1 MMTAIDLPTLALI
14 VSFLVYGTRCFFAEE
29 MVREFQRWGV
39 ARLRY
44 ITGSLEVLG
53 ALGLIVGQWIPWI
66 GFFAAG
72 GLSSLMLCGLFV
84 RIRIRDSFLQ
94 TLPAVVYLV
103 VSVIVAYGFVQY
115 L

>member
-1 MMTAIDLPTLALI
+1 MTAIDLPTLVLI
-14 VSFLVYGTRCFFAEE
+14 ISFLVYGIRCFFVEA
-29 MVREFQRWGV
+29 MVFEFKRWGL
-39 ARLRY
+39 AHLRY

-66 GFFAAG
+66 GFLAAG
-72 GLSSLMLCGLFV
+72 GLSLLMLCGLFV
-84 RIRIRDSFLQ
+84 RIRIKDSLLQ

-103 VSVIVAYGFVQY
+103 VSVIVACGFVKY